1 MKLGRN
7 LRNGHDWKL
16 TSWKSPEDPSIGDV
30 SWGLVL
36 NDYLECYMMK
46 GNAKLFRVGQW
57 NGLHFRALPEQVSN
71 SFLHYEIVSSNDEI
85 FYSYSIKINIL
96 LSQK

>member
-1 MKLGRN
+1 MVMI
-7 LRNGHDWKL
+7 WKL

-36 NDYLECYMMK
+36 NDYPEYMMK
-46 GNAKLFRVGQW
+46 GNAKIFRVRPW
-57 NGLHFRALPEQVSN
+57 NGLHFSALPEHVSN
-71 SFLHYEIVSSNDEI
+71 SFLHYEIVSNNDEI

>member
-1 MKLGRN
+1 
-7 LRNGHDWKL
+7 
-16 TSWKSPEDPSIGDV
+16 
-30 SWGLVL
+30 
-36 NDYLECYMMK
+36 MMK

-85 FYSYSIKINIL
+85 FYSYSIKINTVI
-96 LSQK
+96 SKVVVDQTKNHFYVWNKQEIGRYM